1 MKVERRG
8 ESMAGKIGEEIVRC
22 SFCNKTQAQVRKMIA
37 GPNGAYICD
46 ECVDVCA
53 EIIEE
58 ELAYENPSDFQDINL
73 LKPEEIKAFLD
84 EYVIGQDEAKKCC
97 QWQCTITIN
106 ELWRKRILEL
116 SYRKVIF

>member
-1 MKVERRG
+1 
-8 ESMAGKIGEEIVRC
+8 MAGKIGEEIVRC

-84 EYVIGQDEAKKCC
+84 EYVIGQDEAKRFFLLLYTIITSGS
-97 QWQCTITIN
+97 WQVLIWAWIC
-106 ELWRKRILEL
+106 RR
-116 SYRKVIF
+116 VIF

>member
-1 MKVERRG
+1 
-8 ESMAGKIGEEIVRC
+8 MAGKIGEEIVRC

-84 EYVIGQDEAKKCC
+84 CTHFLHQDRFICF
-97 QWQCTITIN
+97 IVR
-106 ELWRKRILEL
+106 LWIRRFL
-116 SYRKVIF
+116 SE